1 MNDIKNVVLFLKL
14 IVCLLVQQTF
24 ENVIHSNVLKYDS
37 LDKSRLRQFEKL
49 SIKLKKADLDLTL
62 LSNCWTF
69 NVILKSLTYANDKD
83 SRLFTNRLLWSAIK
97 KRGYGHYRLEKQLR
111 NICTESCSILLS
123 TDKYIIQHLI
133 KQSNFSKNGIANN

>member
-62 LSNCWTF
+62 LSNC
-69 NVILKSLTYANDKD
+69 
-83 SRLFTNRLLWSAIK
+83 
-97 KRGYGHYRLEKQLR
+97 
-111 NICTESCSILLS
+111 
-123 TDKYIIQHLI
+123 
-133 KQSNFSKNGIANN
+133 

>member
-14 IVCLLVQQTF
+14 IVCLSVQQTF

-62 LSNCWTF
+62 LSNC
-69 NVILKSLTYANDKD
+69 
-83 SRLFTNRLLWSAIK
+83 
-97 KRGYGHYRLEKQLR
+97 
-111 NICTESCSILLS
+111 
-123 TDKYIIQHLI
+123 
-133 KQSNFSKNGIANN
+133 